1 MTDKIDWTQPIEL
14 MDGTPYNSLGSLRG
28 IVDEYGRIGGV
39 QVVRNRAMKVVFV
52 NIYEGAPEVAGHASR
67 KEADTAARSS
77 RIACVRVEYFIG
89 EGLETRES
97 TEGGK

>member
-1 MTDKIDWTQPIEL
+1 MTNKIDWTQPIEL
-14 MDGTPYNSLGSLRG
+14 MDGTLCKCEGSLRVV
-28 IVDEYGRIGGV
+28 VDEYGRIGGV

-89 EGLETRES
+89 EGLGTRES
-97 TEGGK
+97 TDD